1 MDERAVTHGRRAAD
15 GWGAPLRFTVQRP
28 ARPPLLFRFQL
39 PEGVRLIDIRR
50 LATAAGAGAPSSVG
64 RAAKGLSRAAEAGG
78 VIVIGAICTPPAP
91 DGPVEVLATV
101 TVALS
106 DLPEPPRIEDH
117 LLPESERADQE
128 VTHLSERVTRIRR
141 LSVES
146 LSPADEPVPMLV
158 IQYLVHSEYGEM
170 SMAFS
175 TTHHEMFGP
184 SARALYQ
191 RIFETG
197 FIGEVSAG

>member
-1 MDERAVTHGRRAAD
+1 VDERIVTGGRRAAD
-15 GWGAPLRFTVQRP
+15 GWGAPLRFTVERP
-28 ARPPLLFRFQL
+28 GRPTLMFRFQL
-39 PEGVRLIDIRR
+39 PAAVRLIDVRR
-50 LATAAGAGAPSSVG
+50 LAASGSGVPSSVG
-64 RAAKGLSRAAEAGG
+64 HAAKGLSRAAAAGG
-78 VIVIGAICTPPAP
+78 VIVIGAICTPPEP

-101 TVALS
+101 TAALS
-106 DLPEPPRIEDH
+106 EVAGPPRIEDH
-117 LLPESERADQE
+117 LLPESGRADQE
-128 VTHLSERVTRIRR
+128 VTRLSEQVTRIRR

-146 LSPADEPVPMLV
+146 LSPDQEPVPMLM
-158 IQYLVHSEYGEM
+158 IQYLVQTEYGAM

-197 FIGEVSAG
+197 FIGEPSAG